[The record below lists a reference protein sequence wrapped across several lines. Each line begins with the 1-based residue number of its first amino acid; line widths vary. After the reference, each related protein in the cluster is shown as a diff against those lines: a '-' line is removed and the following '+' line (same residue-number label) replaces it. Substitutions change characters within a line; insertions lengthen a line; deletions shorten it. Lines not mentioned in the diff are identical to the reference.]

1 MMMNFF
7 QVCRICIICVLAV
20 GSCLEVVI
28 SLLLIKSHRPDIIK
42 SHYSQYHHYNH
53 YRPLVAVAV
62 KVICRSTEDDV
73 GDDASHLDS
82 KYTDR
87 REDFRPTIDSTVS
100 KSNNFKSST
109 LNKFIDKSVL
119 ILGTFHIPY
128 CSSML
133 LLLSSV

>member
-7 QVCRICIICVLAV
+7 QVCRICIICILAV

-62 KVICRSTEDDV
+62 KVICRSTVDDV

-87 REDFRPTIDSTVS
+87 REDLRPTIDSTVS

-109 LNKFIDKSVL
+109 LDKFRDKSVL
-119 ILGTFHIPY
+119 ILGTFNIPY
-128 CSSML
+128 CSSMP